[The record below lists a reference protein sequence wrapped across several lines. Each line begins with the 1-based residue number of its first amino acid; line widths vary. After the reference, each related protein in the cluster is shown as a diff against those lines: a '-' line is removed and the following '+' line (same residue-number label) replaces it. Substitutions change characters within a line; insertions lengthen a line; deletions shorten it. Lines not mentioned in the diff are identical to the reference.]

1 VKRAKDRE
9 RFRHSSAITV
19 AGVIAAIAGISVA
32 TWQPFLLVL
41 LVIPL
46 SVSLWSWRAGTD
58 ADADGLTVRAAIGQR
73 RLPWSSV
80 AGIQPEGGRVV
91 AILNSGGRVV
101 LTAVTPAQLPA
112 LLAAAGGDPVTPA
125 ESAKA

>member
-112 LLAAAGGDPVTPA
+112 LLAAAGGDPVAPA